1 VTDAVTQARTENPDY
16 QVVVT
21 GHSLGGALATIA
33 AGVLR
38 TSGVA
43 TDLVS
48 HLIAI
53 LPSTTYTNRD
63 NSIPTEPPKSG
74 MPLSQISSKIPPPAA
89 ISASPT

>member
-1 VTDAVTQARTENPDY
+1 VVIDAVTQARVEHPDY

-48 HLIAI
+48 YFAAI
-53 LPSTTYTNRD
+53 LSSTYTNRY
-63 NSIPTEPPKSG
+63 NSTPTEPPKSG

-89 ISASPT
+89 TSASPT